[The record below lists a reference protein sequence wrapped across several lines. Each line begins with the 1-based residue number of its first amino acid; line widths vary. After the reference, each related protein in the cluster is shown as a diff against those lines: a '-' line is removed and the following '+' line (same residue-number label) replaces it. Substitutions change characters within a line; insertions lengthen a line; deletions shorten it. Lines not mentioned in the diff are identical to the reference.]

1 MNRIRRWME
10 EKPKYISILIL
21 MFFYLG
27 LYLLSNHFPLR
38 ENKPITIDL
47 GDSKMPFIDWSI
59 IIYLSV
65 FLQIFWG
72 VVFFDKKDYIL
83 GCLAGLLI
91 TGFHSIIFFAFPTCS
106 SLPAAVI
113 HK

>member
-10 EKPKYISILIL
+10 EKPKYISIMIL

-27 LYLLSNHFPLR
+27 LYLLSNHFPLM
-38 ENKPITIDL
+38 ENKPIAIDL
-47 GDSKMPFIDWSI
+47 GDSKIPFVDWTI

-72 VVFFDKKDYIL
+72 VILVYCYIL
-83 GCLAGLLI
+83 AI
-91 TGFHSIIFFAFPTCS
+91 K
-106 SLPAAVI
+106 V
-113 HK
+113 